1 MGRRA
6 AWRRPEPG
14 HFITPPPG
22 VCNPRA
28 GRATPVARRA
38 PEQSRLAGG
47 CGEGTRERP
56 AGPALLQ
63 LSMTNIRMIGVPL
76 DFGASRRGVEM
87 GPAALRIAE
96 MAESLRNIGHR
107 VTDVGDITVPQR
119 ATIPLEVA
127 GRGFLPLI
135 TKVCEQLAEETAD
148 AVAEGEVPLVLG
160 GDHSLVAGSFAG
172 AARHFRARGERLG
185 CIYLDTHGDLHTPET
200 SLTGNVHGMP
210 LAHLLGHGDERF
222 RTIAGREPAL
232 SARDL
237 ALVGI
242 RDLDEP
248 EREAVRAWGVTCFTM
263 RDIDELGLREVMR
276 RAIAVATASTDRLW
290 VSCDMDWVDP
300 KDAPGVGTPVRGG
313 ATYREAHLAMEMLC
327 DTGKLVGLDVVET
340 NPILDERNRT
350 AELAVQLAKSAF
362 GHRII

>member
-1 MGRRA
+1 
-6 AWRRPEPG
+6 
-14 HFITPPPG
+14 
-22 VCNPRA
+22 
-28 GRATPVARRA
+28 
-38 PEQSRLAGG
+38 
-47 CGEGTRERP
+47 
-56 AGPALLQ
+56 
-63 LSMTNIRMIGVPL
+63 
-76 DFGASRRGVEM
+76 M
-87 GPAALRIAE
+87 GPAALRVAE
-96 MAESLRNIGHR
+96 MADSLRALGHT
-107 VTDVGDITVPQR
+107 VTDVGDIPVPQR
-119 ATIPLEVA
+119 ATIPAEVA

-135 TKVCEQLAEETAD
+135 TKVCEELADETED
-148 AVAEGEVPLVLG
+148 AIAEGEVPLVLG

-172 AARHFRARGERLG
+172 AARHYMARGQRLG

-210 LAHLLGHGDERF
+210 LAHLLGHGDPRF
-222 RTIAGREPAL
+222 RCIAGQEPAL
-232 SARDL
+232 LPRDL
-237 ALVGI
+237 VLVGI

-248 EREAVRAWGVTCFTM
+248 EKQAVRNWGITCYTM
-263 RDIDELGLREVMR
+263 RDIDEVGLREVMR
-276 RAIAVATASTDRLW
+276 RAIAATTASSDRLW

-313 ATYREAHLAMEMLC
+313 ATYREAHLAMEMIC

>member
-1 MGRRA
+1 
-6 AWRRPEPG
+6 
-14 HFITPPPG
+14 
-22 VCNPRA
+22 
-28 GRATPVARRA
+28 
-38 PEQSRLAGG
+38 
-47 CGEGTRERP
+47 
-56 AGPALLQ
+56 
-63 LSMTNIRMIGVPL
+63 
-76 DFGASRRGVEM
+76 
-87 GPAALRIAE
+87 
-96 MAESLRNIGHR
+96 
-107 VTDVGDITVPQR
+107 
-119 ATIPLEVA
+119 
-127 GRGFLPLI
+127 
-135 TKVCEQLAEETAD
+135 
-148 AVAEGEVPLVLG
+148 
-160 GDHSLVAGSFAG
+160 
-172 AARHFRARGERLG
+172 
-185 CIYLDTHGDLHTPET
+185 
-200 SLTGNVHGMP
+200 MP